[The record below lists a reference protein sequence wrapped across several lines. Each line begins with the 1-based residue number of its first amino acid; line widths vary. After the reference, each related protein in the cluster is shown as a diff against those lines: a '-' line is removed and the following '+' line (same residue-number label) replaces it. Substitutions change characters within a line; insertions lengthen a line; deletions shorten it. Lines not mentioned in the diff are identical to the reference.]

1 MFHCGFIVILQ
12 EMMICRNILLK
23 LVGMWDENCEQ
34 TRMKVAMCSGA
45 KCIILQKFCKL
56 FGNICASTDLYNEHF
71 QKIFTRK
78 SNCRCVFCGVVICI
92 LDNNSISIAKST
104 AFRLP
109 HIDFCLFV
117 NRNNFES
124 LYGFLCQRVYWATK
138 KSNFPQFKHQI
149 SAKKCYT
156 VFNATVS
163 KLEIPTSLIWK
174 NKLSGLRIKHSA
186 VFFVPKYVSFV
197 QIFRSCRFNVAMLLR
212 YRCLKFSGSI
222 SLVEQGLNAK
232 LNRINCLRCW

>member
-1 MFHCGFIVILQ
+1 
-12 EMMICRNILLK
+12 
-23 LVGMWDENCEQ
+23 MWDGNCEQ
-34 TRMKVAMCSGA
+34 TRMKVEICSGA

-92 LDNNSISIAKST
+92 LDNNSISIAEST

-109 HIDFCLFV
+109 HIDFSLFV
-117 NRNNFES
+117 NRNKFEF

-138 KSNFPQFKHQI
+138 KSNFPQIKHQI
-149 SAKKCYT
+149 SAKKSYT
-156 VFNATVS
+156 VIAFNATVS
-163 KLEIPTSLIWK
+163 ELEIPTSLICK

-186 VFFVPKYVSFV
+186 VFFVRKYVNLV
-197 QIFRSCRFNVAMLLR
+197 QTCRFNVAMLLR

-232 LNRINCLRCW
+232 LDRINCLLTMMAFGFCWKYWSHW